1 MQKRKGKALV
11 WLRND
16 LRTHDHASFHFATQ
30 NHESVVAYY
39 SFDPLHYAQTQWGFK
54 KTERFRAQF
63 LIETLKDLQEQLEQ
77 LNISLIIEQKDS
89 RRRLRRMVCP
99 IGNNRHL
106 LSKRMDERRT
116 GLRK

>member
-63 LIETLKDLQEQLEQ
+63 LIETLKDLQKQLEQ
-77 LNISLIIEQKDS
+77 LNISLIIEQKTPADA
-89 RRRLRRMVCP
+89 LENGVP
-99 IGNNRHL
+99 NW
-106 LSKRMDERRT
+106 K
-116 GLRK
+116 